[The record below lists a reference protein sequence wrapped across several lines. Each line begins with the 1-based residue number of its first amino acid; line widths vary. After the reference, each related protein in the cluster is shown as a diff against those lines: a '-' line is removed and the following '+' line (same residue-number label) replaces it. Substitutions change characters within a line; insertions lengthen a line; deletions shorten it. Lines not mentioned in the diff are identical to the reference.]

1 MRVGSAPVGKPAARH
16 REEVNQP
23 PPMTTTVTLTP
34 SSLPS
39 ILPHAMAVIQYFS
52 ATHIAFTARSLAK
65 VQRIRKSYCP
75 PVNPTTS
82 CHRFSLRLTARDPL
96 HTLRTAHQTPNNNRR
111 QPSNTVILYRHV

>member
-1 MRVGSAPVGKPAARH
+1 MRDGSAPVGKPAARH

-65 VQRIRKSYCP
+65 VQRIRKSYETGHD
-75 PVNPTTS
+75 VVLA
-82 CHRFSLRLTARDPL
+82 HGLEDARGADD
-96 HTLRTAHQTPNNNRR
+96 RGEQ
-111 QPSNTVILYRHV
+111 V